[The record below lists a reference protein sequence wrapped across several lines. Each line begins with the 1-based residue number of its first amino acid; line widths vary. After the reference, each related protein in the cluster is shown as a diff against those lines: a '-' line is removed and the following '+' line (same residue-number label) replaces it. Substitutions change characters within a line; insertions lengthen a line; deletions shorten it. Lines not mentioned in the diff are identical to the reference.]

1 VIISDKYKFIFVRIP
16 KNASTSMFNA
26 LRALDP
32 DAYVSSLDVP
42 PYSHETGLEARKIA
56 GEEKW
61 STYFKFAFL
70 REPKSRLVSHYTYN
84 LRQTFNRQTQLHW
97 LLEKDLKF
105 PNPIGQLIDKDM
117 FVRFHVYNSY
127 WSLPHKI
134 YRQID
139 WIEDG
144 MWLGDVAN
152 IQKDWDYVCSKIGK
166 KINLEIQNKSTSAVW
181 RLDSEADK
189 LYKIFYAD
197 DIDYYT
203 NYLKQNADIY

>member
-1 VIISDKYKFIFVRIP
+1 MIISDKYKFIFVRIP
-16 KNASTSMFNA
+16 KNASTSMFDA
-26 LRALDP
+26 LKTLDP
-32 DAYVSSLDVP
+32 DAYLSSVDVP

-61 STYFKFAFL
+61 STYFKFAFI
-70 REPKSRLVSHYTYN
+70 REPKSRFFSHYAYN

-105 PNPIGQLIDKDM
+105 PNPLDQVIDKDM

-127 WSLPHKI
+127 WSKPDKI

-144 MWLGDVAN
+144 MWLGDVAT
-152 IQKDWDYVCSKIGK
+152 IHKDWDYVCSKIGK
-166 KINLEIQNKSTSAVW
+166 KIHLSLENKSPSSLW
-181 RLDSEADK
+181 QLDSNAEK
-189 LYKIFYAD
+189 LFMMFYAE
-197 DIDYYT
+197 DIDYYN
-203 NYLKQNADIY
+203 NYLKENADIH